1 MLIVFHG
8 GNAGSFSHGFA
19 NRLDIE
25 ADVIVQAEEIPVWR
39 IPQTASGSGSD
50 NRVISAGSVSSKEI
64 RSDYLNK
71 PEDMELAAPR
81 RPLPIQEAAS
91 YASSPQHGPLRGTIL

>member
-39 IPQTASGSGSD
+39 IPHRHPKGKAL
-50 NRVISAGSVSSKEI
+50 SST
-64 RSDYLNK
+64 
-71 PEDMELAAPR
+71 
-81 RPLPIQEAAS
+81 
-91 YASSPQHGPLRGTIL
+91 G